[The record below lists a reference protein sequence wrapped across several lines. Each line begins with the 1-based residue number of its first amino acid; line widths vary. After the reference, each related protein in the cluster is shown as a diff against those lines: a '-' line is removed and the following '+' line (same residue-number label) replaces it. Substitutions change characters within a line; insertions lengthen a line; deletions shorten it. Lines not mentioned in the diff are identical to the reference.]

1 MTFEI
6 GGSRLS
12 AEIHFSVV
20 SKIFMIVSASQQLGE
35 EWIVKTRQGN
45 TSTLNRTWPALVAK
59 LQSCMLRLDQTPH
72 GIFFSKIAHE
82 SQFSRHAANNREM
95 FGQPAKCIHVWEN
108 NNRATFHIS
117 APCSTREGHK
127 QEEHGHRNIGTFDLS
142 PEIPV
147 GFKNC
152 LSLKVTDRTHVR
164 QECFQSLSAFLLPNA
179 ELLL

>member
-12 AEIHFSVV
+12 AEIQISVV

-95 FGQPAKCIHVWEN
+95 FGQPAKCIHVCEN

-127 QEEHGHRNIGTFDLS
+127 QEEHGHRNIGTFGLS
-142 PEIPV
+142 PDASWI
-147 GFKNC
+147 
-152 LSLKVTDRTHVR
+152 
-164 QECFQSLSAFLLPNA
+164 
-179 ELLL
+179 